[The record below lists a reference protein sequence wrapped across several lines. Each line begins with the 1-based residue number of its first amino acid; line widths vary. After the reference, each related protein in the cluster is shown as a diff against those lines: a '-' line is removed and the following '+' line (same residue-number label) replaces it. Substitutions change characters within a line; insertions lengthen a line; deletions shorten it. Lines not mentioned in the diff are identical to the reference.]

1 LRTFALLTDFGTAD
15 PYAGQMKGVLAAA
28 PDSVVVDLSHEI
40 PPFDVLRAGFFLE
53 ASRRHFPGGA
63 IFICVVDPGV
73 GGARKIVCLEKFGQ
87 TFIAP
92 DNGLLSLA
100 LEAPDAAVAYA
111 IEPQRLGQAQTSRTF
126 HGRDIFAPAAVSLA
140 QGKKPSGL
148 GPELDLAALVRLP
161 AATPGRPDDG
171 GPGIAATVLH
181 VDRFGN
187 AILNIPEAEHAR
199 IKAEWPG
206 GVRLGGLHDTPVRTV
221 DAYEELGQDE
231 IGFMAGSQGFVELCM
246 NQRSAAKALHIS
258 PGDEVIVKP
267 KAGAA

>member
-1 LRTFALLTDFGTAD
+1 
-15 PYAGQMKGVLAAA
+15 MKGVLAAA

-40 PPFDVLRAGFFLE
+40 PPFDVSRAGFFLE

-100 LEAPDAAVAYA
+100 LEAPDAAVAHA

-187 AILNIPEAEHAR
+187 AITNLPVDALDTLAAWGDLTLTSSPEADAP
-199 IKAEWPG
+199 ATLLAV
-206 GVRLGGLHDTPVRTV
+206 VRSYAALPPRAAGL
-221 DAYEELGQDE
+221 L
-231 IGFMAGSQGFVELCM
+231 AGSQGRLEIAM
-246 NQRSAAKALHIS
+246 NQAHAARALGLEPGRALTLSAGTSGIAEA
-258 PGDEVIVKP
+258 
-267 KAGAA
+267 